1 VGAFEKNGRV
11 YILALLGSRN
21 LWGDTVEIL
30 KTIYDDV
37 PTDEQLRQ
45 ARASSVTLCS
55 TTTPK
60 KTPASR
66 KKAVKHRAVKPKKKI
81 AKKQ

>member
-30 KTIYDDV
+30 KTIYDTV

-45 ARASSVTLCS
+45 ARASSATLCS
-55 TTTPK
+55 APTTK
-60 KTPASR
+60 KKPVTR
-66 KKAVKHRAVKPKKKI
+66 KKIVKHRAVKPKKKT